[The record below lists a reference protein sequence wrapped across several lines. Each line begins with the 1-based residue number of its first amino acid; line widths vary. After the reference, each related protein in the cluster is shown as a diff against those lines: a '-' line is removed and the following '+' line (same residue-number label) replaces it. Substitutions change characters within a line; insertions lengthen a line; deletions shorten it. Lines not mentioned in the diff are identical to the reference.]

1 MSYLDEFRE
10 LIGKLPASISSCTK
24 LIDGFARADARIAE
38 LEKAL
43 LAERERICAAIK
55 AADDAASAC
64 DYMLDSDDCIA
75 VVRGELG
82 SSYYVARAEFIGESG
97 DALREF
103 AVEIMGYWPHGDVDG
118 GDLQNMAIKHKL
130 IAPKNPKPTEPCGEY
145 CACAGY
151 PTQEEW
157 AEGID
162 CYAWTPLLIG
172 KIDAARG
179 AG

>member
-1 MSYLDEFRE
+1 MSCRDEV
-10 LIGKLPASISSCTK
+10 LTLPPAKMQMQHVAEIA
-24 LIDGFARADARIAE
+24 ARADARIAE
-38 LEKAL
+38 LETAMK
-43 LAERERICAAIK
+43 RQAA
-55 AADDAASAC
+55 
-64 DYMLDSDDCIA
+64 A
-75 VVRGELG
+75 VKMFDM
-82 SSYYVARAEFIGESG
+82 SNVARAETMMQHAQVLHDQSNTAALESERAANAIMTARIAELEKER

-103 AVEIMGYWPHGDVDG
+103 AVEIMGHWPHGDVDG

-162 CYAWTPLLIG
+162 CYAWTPLLIW

>member
-38 LEKAL
+38 LEN
-43 LAERERICAAIK
+43 ER
-55 AADDAASAC
+55 
-64 DYMLDSDDCIA
+64 
-75 VVRGELG
+75 
-82 SSYYVARAEFIGESG
+82 

-103 AVEIMGYWPHGDVDG
+103 AVEIMGYWPHGDVG
-118 GDLQNMAIKHKL
+118 GGELQDVAIKHKL
-130 IAPKNPKPTEPCGEY
+130 IALKNPKPNEPCGY
-145 CACAGY
+145 GCACAGY

-162 CYAWTPLLIG
+162 CYAWTPLLIR